1 MKKILM
7 IAILLTG
14 SITFA
19 QNKNAQATLE
29 VDGVCLMCKSRIE
42 KACYGTKGVK
52 SANWDVKTHEL
63 KLFYDERKISLDSIK
78 SNILAVGHDLKEL
91 KATDEAYAAVHPC
104 CGYRDVGVVGDHKTE
119 EKHED

>member
-1 MKKILM
+1 MKNI
-7 IAILLTG
+7 ITVALLFLGATV
-14 SITFA
+14 FA
-19 QNKNAQATLE
+19 QNKNAQTTLE

-78 SNILAVGHDLKEL
+78 KNILAVGHDLKEL
-91 KATDEAYAAVHPC
+91 KATDEAYATVHSC
-104 CGYRDVGVVGDHKTE
+104 CRYRDVGVVDSHKTE
-119 EKHED
+119 NN